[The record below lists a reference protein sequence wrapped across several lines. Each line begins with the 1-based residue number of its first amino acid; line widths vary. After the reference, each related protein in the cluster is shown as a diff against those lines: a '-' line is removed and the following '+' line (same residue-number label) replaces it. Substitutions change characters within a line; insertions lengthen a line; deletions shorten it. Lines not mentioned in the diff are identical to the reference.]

1 MDKDSRMKLIE
12 AATPLFAQKGFAGVA
27 IRELAEAAG
36 VNSALISYHF
46 GGKEGLYE
54 AVLEGQFAP
63 VVDALKAAAGLE
75 FSPTERIA
83 YYAKAV
89 NAVHKK
95 SPYLIRIMHSEMVN
109 PTICFETVV
118 KKYIGNIFCLLT
130 AAFDEGV
137 AAGQFNPDFNSG
149 HAAISLA
156 GIMNFYFLAKP
167 VFQSFIPASGEGDN
181 DEEYLIQALNIYL
194 NGVRRINYE

>member
-1 MDKDSRMKLIE
+1 MEKDSRIRLIE
-12 AATPLFAQKGFAGVA
+12 AATPLFAQKGFAGVS

-63 VVDALKAAAGLE
+63 VANAINAAGSFEL
-75 FSPTERIA
+75 SPSERIA

-89 NAVHKK
+89 NAAHKQ
-95 SPYLIRIMHSEMVN
+95 SPYLIRFMHGEMIN

-118 KKYIGNIFCLLT
+118 KKYIGKIFGLLT
-130 AAFDEGV
+130 TAFVDGV
-137 AAGQFNPDFNSG
+137 AAGQFNPDFNPAQ
-149 HAAISLA
+149 AAISLA

-167 VFQSFIPASGEGDN
+167 VFQSFLPLNYECNN
-181 DEEYLIQALNIYL
+181 DEKYLTQALNIYL